1 MAKREFIEY
10 FGKRTKSFPDGNK
23 LTRENLVSE
32 QNKAKGLNM
41 WYKDDALQ
49 DHLDE
54 IAKPF
59 IENALLSY
67 DINMRYFAQLKES
80 EFRRAVSQIVKEF
93 NMERIY
99 NLKDFNERAGI
110 YMIVLGEYKSFYIGQ
125 SNDISKRISSHWSR
139 SMEVW
144 RLVFGPV
151 TESILSIDAFRAHDT
166 TEIYFMPYFILYGS
180 LLDMEEI
187 VTAYVMRKKLGKFM
201 INRLMGGNTNVD
213 FQFRGDERNRL
224 QIVVTDDDRQK
235 AREIMKMFEEL
246 DEYHKSREEIWGEMM
261 S

>member
-1 MAKREFIEY
+1 MA
-10 FGKRTKSFPDGNK
+10 S
-23 LTRENLVSE
+23 
-32 QNKAKGLNM
+32 
-41 WYKDDALQ
+41 
-49 DHLDE
+49 DE
-54 IAKPF
+54 
-59 IENALLSY
+59 EW
-67 DINMRYFAQLKES
+67 Q
-80 EFRRAVSQIVKEF
+80 
-93 NMERIY
+93 
-99 NLKDFNERAGI
+99 
-110 YMIVLGEYKSFYIGQ
+110 
-125 SNDISKRISSHWSR
+125 
-139 SMEVW
+139 
-144 RLVFGPV
+144 
-151 TESILSIDAFRAHDT
+151 SILSIDAFRAHDT